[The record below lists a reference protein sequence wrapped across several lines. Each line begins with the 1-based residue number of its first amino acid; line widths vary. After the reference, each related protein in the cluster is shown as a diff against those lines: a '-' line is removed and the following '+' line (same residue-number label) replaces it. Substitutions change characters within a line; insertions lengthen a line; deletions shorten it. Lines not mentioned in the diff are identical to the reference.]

1 MNRRA
6 TPASA
11 LAALAVATIG
21 LSACTG
27 TSTTSPDQTSKT
39 ATTTPA
45 SELATATSTL
55 AEQTFAMT
63 MTVKIDGTDAR
74 LTGAM
79 DPAHKRGAFTATT
92 DVDGRRSVQ
101 EWRLI
106 GSDIYLKTNTPALPG
121 TSAKPWRR
129 IDAKASGGNLADGLN
144 GAKIADPL
152 RHATAVQ
159 RTGKGH
165 YSGSITAA
173 SLSGFLDSSASSS
186 GPSAPT
192 SAQVNF
198 AAEVDGQHRLT
209 RFHLDV
215 PRAKGGTYPI
225 DIVYSGF
232 GESVDV
238 QAPPADQVAD
248 SAG

>member
-1 MNRRA
+1 MIRRA
-6 TPASA
+6 NPISA
-11 LAALAVATIG
+11 LAAFVLVTIG

-27 TSTTSPDQTSKT
+27 TSATSPNQASKT

-45 SELATATSTL
+45 SELATATSAL
-55 AEQTFAMT
+55 AKQTFAMT
-63 MTVKIDGTDAR
+63 MTVKIDDTDAR

-79 DPAHKRGAFTATT
+79 DPAHQRGAFTATT
-92 DVDGRRSVQ
+92 DVDGRRSIQ

-106 GSDIYLKTNTPALPG
+106 GSDVYLKTNMPALPG
-121 TSAKPWRR
+121 TAAKPWRR
-129 IDAKASGGNLADGLN
+129 VESKAPGGNLADGLN

-152 RHATAVQ
+152 RHAMAVQ
-159 RTGKGH
+159 RTSDGH

-192 SAQVNF
+192 SALVNF
-198 AAEVDGQHRLT
+198 AADIDGQHRLT

-225 DIVYSGF
+225 DIAYSGF
-232 GESVDV
+232 GKAVDV